1 VDNLSSL
8 KKAYPEK
15 FVSED
20 EIFSHIR
27 RGDHIF
33 VSSGCGE
40 PQYLVQA
47 LTKYLEAHPKAFFD
61 AEIIHIYS
69 LGLAPYT
76 EAKYKANFRHN
87 SFLSAIVPEN
97 PLMQEWQITHPSHS
111 PRFLLFCIPGLF
123 ASM

>member
-1 VDNLSSL
+1 MEPEIFLERLDIF

-20 EIFSHIR
+20 EIFNHIR

-33 VSSGCGE
+33 VASGCGE

-47 LTKYLEAHPKAFFD
+47 MIRYVESHPKAFFD

-69 LGLAPYT
+69 LGNSRKPEDDA
-76 EAKYKANFRHN
+76 AAN
-87 SFLSAIVPEN
+87 LSKFNNKNFI
-97 PLMQEWQITHPSHS
+97 
-111 PRFLLFCIPGLF
+111 F
-123 ASM
+123 AQRKSVC

>member
-1 VDNLSSL
+1 MKPELLQEHLDSF

-33 VSSGCGE
+33 VASGCGE

-47 LTKYLEAHPKAFFD
+47 MIHYVESHPKAF
-61 AEIIHIYS
+61 
-69 LGLAPYT
+69 LML
-76 EAKYKANFRHN
+76 K
-87 SFLSAIVPEN
+87 LS
-97 PLMQEWQITHPSHS
+97 MFTH
-111 PRFLLFCIPGLF
+111 
-123 ASM
+123 